1 MMKGAV
7 RSLRY
12 WMVAGVWFGL
22 MSPAWAA
29 TLEDV
34 KLRQEGDRLAV
45 SMIFDQPV
53 ATPAQQRDTLAN
65 TLALTF
71 SQVDKSKLGNTIR
84 VNNPMLRGIN
94 IKPSSK
100 GTKIGF
106 DLVRQEP
113 FELRAEGKSYI
124 LLLGQTRSTEQV
136 QQNNPILKPTGS
148 SLLSVDFVPRGDGQA
163 ELTLNFV
170 QPPADLAIRQS
181 SGRLVLDLPR
191 TTVAGDAYKMDVS
204 RRGTPVKTIRSE
216 ATGQNTRLLLDLKG
230 PVDYDQQRIGSQVKV
245 QIRRANSARAQVNNP
260 AQYSKPI
267 SLNFQNVPIR
277 TVLQVIA
284 DYNQFNLVTTDS
296 VQGEITLRLDNVPWQ
311 QALDIILRAKG

>member
-113 FELRAEGKSYI
+113 
-124 LLLGQTRSTEQV
+124 
-136 QQNNPILKPTGS
+136 
-148 SLLSVDFVPRGDGQA
+148 
-163 ELTLNFV
+163 
-170 QPPADLAIRQS
+170 
-181 SGRLVLDLPR
+181 
-191 TTVAGDAYKMDVS
+191 
-204 RRGTPVKTIRSE
+204 
-216 ATGQNTRLLLDLKG
+216 
-230 PVDYDQQRIGSQVKV
+230 
-245 QIRRANSARAQVNNP
+245 
-260 AQYSKPI
+260 
-267 SLNFQNVPIR
+267 
-277 TVLQVIA
+277 
-284 DYNQFNLVTTDS
+284 
-296 VQGEITLRLDNVPWQ
+296 
-311 QALDIILRAKG
+311 